1 VPRSAAGRDGDQA
14 VIRRGFWLVTG
25 AVLGVTGYRRATRL
39 ARAVTGQPPGSSAS
53 PAWPRLPGAI
63 QLRWRSPLTLTTGAP
78 AKAARPARPADAL
91 ASAAGFGRE
100 MRQGMAEYWDLHRG
114 DTDRTLGGQG
124 TQMTSGGAYSSGSSA
139 GWAFSGQGEDLR
151 DRPEQSSGEQG
162 FGEQGFDEQGLPE
175 PGFGERDRSA
185 QHHREP

>member
-39 ARAVTGQPPGSSAS
+39 VRAVIGKPPGSTAS

-63 QLRWRSPLTLTTGAP
+63 QVRWRSPLALTMRAP
-78 AKAARPARPADAL
+78 ATAARPAGAI

-124 TQMTSGGAYSSGSSA
+124 TQMTSGGLNSSRSSA

-151 DRPEQSSGEQG
+151 NRPEQSSGEL
-162 FGEQGFDEQGLPE
+162 GFDEQGLPE
-175 PGFGERDRSA
+175 PGLGEQGFRERDRTA
-185 QHHREP
+185 HHRREP